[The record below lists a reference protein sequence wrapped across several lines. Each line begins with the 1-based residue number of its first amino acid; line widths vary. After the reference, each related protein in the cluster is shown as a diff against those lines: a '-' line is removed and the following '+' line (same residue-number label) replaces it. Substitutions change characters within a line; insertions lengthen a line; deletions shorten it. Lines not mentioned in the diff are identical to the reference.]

1 MNLIISVF
9 ITIIIWKIR
18 IKNCFYNGKFSLYKL
33 YYLVIYSDSYR
44 SCVFGIFNLNCT
56 KIILSMLYNHKL
68 LCKTNKKCM
77 ICSKLNEKN
86 ENNLFSFSTL
96 FFEIDKSDGKIN
108 KKRKYFRFNAE
119 SYVLFNK
126 RKNVFI

>member
-1 MNLIISVF
+1 
-9 ITIIIWKIR
+9 
-18 IKNCFYNGKFSLYKL
+18 
-33 YYLVIYSDSYR
+33 
-44 SCVFGIFNLNCT
+44 
-56 KIILSMLYNHKL
+56 MLYNHKL

-96 FFEIDKSDGKIN
+96 FFEIAKSDGKIN

-119 SYVLFNK
+119 SSVLFNK
-126 RKNVFI
+126 RKNVFYITTQKLN